1 MRSVGVLALDPDRPP
16 PPVERAASTPVG
28 WEVPSTPHEHVQP
41 PHLTEEEDL
50 ETAANVVMAVCAVLT
65 IVGAGFSWWHAN
77 ASKKARDAAE
87 KADANATRQR
97 EAIEKIAEALNPAP
111 EEHAFSIEW
120 QNEICFVLRNIG
132 TAPVTVNAITND
144 TEGLFDVPYP
154 FTLNPGC
161 GQRIY
166 EAPVLSSGHVDELVL
181 DIADSDTPLTVPLPR
196 M

>member
-1 MRSVGVLALDPDRPP
+1 M
-16 PPVERAASTPVG
+16 
-28 WEVPSTPHEHVQP
+28 
-41 PHLTEEEDL
+41 
-50 ETAANVVMAVCAVLT
+50 ETAANVVMAVCSVLT
-65 IVGAGFSWWHAN
+65 IVGAGFSWWYAN
-77 ASKKARDAAE
+77 VSKKARDAAE

-111 EEHAFSIEW
+111 AEHSFSIEW
-120 QNEICFVLRNIG
+120 QNEICFVLRNTG

-144 TEGLFDVPYP
+144 TEGLFDAPFP

-166 EAPVLSSGHVDELVL
+166 EAPVLTSGHVDELVL
-181 DIADSDTPLTVPLPR
+181 DIADSPVPFTVPLPR

>member
-1 MRSVGVLALDPDRPP
+1 M
-16 PPVERAASTPVG
+16 
-28 WEVPSTPHEHVQP
+28 PHDLVRQP
-41 PHLTEEEDL
+41 YLTEEEAL
-50 ETAANVVMAVCAVLT
+50 ESAANVVMAACAVLS
-65 IVGAGFSWWHAN
+65 IVGAVFAWWYSN

-111 EEHAFSIEW
+111 AEHAFSVER
-120 QNEICFVLRNIG
+120 QSKDTFVLRNTG

-144 TEGLFDVPYP
+144 TEGLFAVAYP
-154 FTLNPGC
+154 FTLDPGC

-166 EAPVLSSGHVDELVL
+166 EAPVMSSGHVDELVL
-181 DIADSDTPLTVPLPR
+181 DIADSPTPFTVPLPR

>member
-1 MRSVGVLALDPDRPP
+1 MP
-16 PPVERAASTPVG
+16 T
-28 WEVPSTPHEHVQP
+28 TPHEIVRQ
-41 PHLTEEEDL
+41 PHLTEEDAL

-65 IVGAGFSWWHAN
+65 GIGAVFSWWQAN

-111 EEHAFSIEW
+111 EEHAFSVEW
-120 QNEICFVLRNIG
+120 QNEICFVLRNTG
-132 TAPVTVNAITND
+132 TAPVTVNAIAND
-144 TEGLFDVPYP
+144 VEGLFDVPCP

-166 EAPVLSSGHVDELVL
+166 EAPVMSSGHVDELVL
-181 DIADSDTPLTVPLPR
+181 DIADSSAPLTVPLPR